1 MSEAVRVWTEIIFN
15 FLYLIVIWGLVIAM
29 INRRNVV
36 AQNDRGVALSLFLA
50 FAFLAIGDTGHVG
63 FRVIAYSLGSF
74 DAHIRLFGYQVNLV
88 ALGSLATAWTFT
100 IFYVFM
106 VFMWR
111 ARFNKQLE
119 FLAYLLL
126 TAAVVRSLIMLFPA
140 NEWNS
145 LQIHEPWY
153 TVRNVPLIL
162 MQMGTAYLIIRDAKM
177 FEDRAFMWIG
187 IMIVIS
193 LMCYVPVVALVETY
207 PLVGMLMIPK
217 TLAYL
222 GIAIIGYRNL
232 YGSRTVAG
240 TVTCA
245 MTGEIN

>member
-1 MSEAVRVWTEIIFN
+1 MSEGVRMWTEILFN
-15 FLYLIVIWGLVIAM
+15 FLYLIVIWGFVIAM

-36 AQNDRGVALSLFLA
+36 AEHDRGVALWIFLA

-74 DAHIRLFGYQVNLV
+74 DTHVRLFGYEVNLV

-111 ARFNKQLE
+111 SRFNKQFEL
-119 FLAYLLL
+119 LAYLLL
-126 TAAVVRSLIMLFPA
+126 TAAVVRSLIMLHPA

-153 TVRNVPLIL
+153 TVRNIPLIL
-162 MQMGTAYLIIRDAKM
+162 MQMGTAYLIMRDAK
-177 FEDRAFMWIG
+177 AFDDPTFRWIG

-193 LMCYVPVVALVETY
+193 LMCYAPVVALVKTY
-207 PLVGMLMIPK
+207 PLVAILMIPK

-222 GIAIIGYRNL
+222 GIAIIGFRNL
-232 YGSRTVAG
+232 FGGKTAAG
-240 TVTCA
+240 VIT
-245 MTGEIN
+245 

>member
-1 MSEAVRVWTEIIFN
+1 MSEAVRIWTEILFN
-15 FLYLIVIWGLVIAM
+15 FFYLIVIWGIVIAM
-29 INRRNVV
+29 INRRNAV
-36 AQNDRGVALSLFLA
+36 AQNDRGVALWIFLA
-50 FAFLAIGDTGHVG
+50 FFFLAIGDTGHVG

-74 DAHIRLFGYQVNLV
+74 DVHFSLFGYKVNLV
-88 ALGSLATAWTFT
+88 ALGSLTTAWTFT

-111 ARFNKQLE
+111 ARFKKELE
-119 FLAYLLL
+119 LLAYLLL

-153 TVRNVPLIL
+153 TVRNIPLIL
-162 MQMGTAYLIIRDAKM
+162 MQMGTAYLIMRDAKV
-177 FEDRAFMWIG
+177 FEDRAFRWIG

-193 LMCYVPVVALVETY
+193 LMCYVPVVALVKTY
-207 PLVGMLMIPK
+207 PLIGMLMIPK

-222 GIAIIGYRNL
+222 GIAIIGFKNL
-232 YGSRTVAG
+232 YGGKTVAG
-240 TVTCA
+240 RAT
-245 MTGEIN
+245 